1 MAEMVRTNPFE
12 DFMTLRE
19 AMNQMLLDSVVRNRT
34 QGAPEAAAL
43 DLYETEQAYVAKLA
57 VPGLKPAN
65 FEITL
70 HDNTLRVRGQTAEQ
84 QLEEKAHYHIR
95 EHRFG
100 AFERVVRF
108 GSTVDGDN
116 VEASLAEGILTI
128 RVPKSEAA
136 KPKRITVNMG

>member
-12 DFMTLRE
+12 EFMTLRE

-34 QGAPEAAAL
+34 LGTPESAAL

-57 VPGLKPAN
+57 APGLKPDN

-70 HDNTLRVRGQTAEQ
+70 QDNTLRVRGQTEQ
-84 QLEEKAHYHIR
+84 QQVEEKAHYHIR

-100 AFERVVRF
+100 AFERVIRF
-108 GSTVDGDN
+108 GSAVDSDN

-128 RVPKSEAA
+128 RVPSRRRLSPSAS
-136 KPKRITVNMG
+136 RST